1 MNDLIQRVG
10 FPMFI
15 QLVLESWNEIIL
27 LMLTAVM
34 LIGKSKDRQNELI
47 NKIKIPLTNELKVIF
62 DVTMVAVS
70 MITCLV
76 VIHSL
81 GSVGIGTVVAAI
93 LVGSEVKLLTKF
105 FGGWRNKVL
114 GVNGK

>member
-1 MNDLIQRVG
+1 
-10 FPMFI
+10 
-15 QLVLESWNEIIL
+15 
-27 LMLTAVM
+27 
-34 LIGKSKDRQNELI
+34 
-47 NKIKIPLTNELKVIF
+47 
-62 DVTMVAVS
+62 MVAVS

-76 VIHSL
+76 AIHSL